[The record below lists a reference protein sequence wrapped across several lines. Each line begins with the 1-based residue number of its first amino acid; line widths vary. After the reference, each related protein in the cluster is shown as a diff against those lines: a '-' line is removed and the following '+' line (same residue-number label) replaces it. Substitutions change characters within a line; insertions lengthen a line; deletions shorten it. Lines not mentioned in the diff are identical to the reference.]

1 MFIHHCVKLNHGF
14 GSVYNEAINVQ
25 GGMGM
30 NWSYIEVPLRY
41 GQGKHG
47 VEQGPSKLRA
57 LGLETLLPAEAKQ
70 QIIRV
75 LPESEMINSEEHL
88 KRVDGVL
95 YTVQELAEVVDAD
108 IQAKRFPLIVG
119 GDHSMAI
126 GTLAGLAKTG
136 PYGVIWVDAHA
147 DLNTGE
153 TSPSGNIHGMPLAAA
168 MGMGDIRLTE
178 VGGREPKLAPEH
190 LVYMA
195 LRDIDEGEI
204 REINR
209 LGIKVITVE
218 EIRTRGVD
226 VMMDEALAY
235 LRARV
240 DRFYLSFDMDSL
252 DAKLVPGTG
261 TPVDQGLTAE
271 EGKAILAEVM
281 KADDLIAV
289 ELVEL
294 NPSLDHDDTTAQLA
308 FELCKTILKSKEN
321 LLLESETV

>member
-1 MFIHHCVKLNHGF
+1 
-14 GSVYNEAINVQ
+14 
-25 GGMGM
+25 M
-30 NWSYIEVPLRY
+30 NWSYIEVPLHY
-41 GQGKHG
+41 GQGKYG

-57 LGLETLLPAEAKQ
+57 LGLEALLPPETKQ
-70 QIIRV
+70 QTIRV
-75 LPESEMINSEEHL
+75 LPESEISVSEEHL

-95 YTVQELAEVVDAD
+95 YTVRELAEVVDAE
-108 IQAKRFPLIVG
+108 IRANRFPLIVG

-226 VMMDEALAY
+226 VMMSEALSY

-240 DRFYLSFDMDSL
+240 DRFYLSFDMDSF
-252 DAKLVPGTG
+252 DANLVPGTG
-261 TPVDQGLTAE
+261 TPVDRGLTAE
-271 EGKAILAEVM
+271 EGKAILAEAT
-281 KADDLIAV
+281 KAEDLIAI

-294 NPSLDHDDTTAQLA
+294 NPGLDHDDVTAHLA
-308 FELCKTILKSKEN
+308 FELCKTILKSKET
-321 LLLESETV
+321 LLLEG

>member
-1 MFIHHCVKLNHGF
+1 M
-14 GSVYNEAINVQ
+14 Q
-25 GGMGM
+25 
-30 NWSYIEVPLRY
+30 WSYIEVPLRY

-47 VEQGPSKLRA
+47 VDQGPTKLRT
-57 LGLETLLPAEAKQ
+57 LGIETLLPKGTLQ
-70 QIIRV
+70 QTIHV
-75 LPESEMINSEEHL
+75 LPESEIQVNEEHL

-95 YTVQELAEVVDAD
+95 YTVNALADVVAAD
-108 IQAKRFPLIVG
+108 IEANRFPLIVG

-168 MGMGDIRLTE
+168 MGLGDIRLTE

-190 LVYMA
+190 LVYIA

-204 REINR
+204 REIKQ
-209 LGIKVITVE
+209 LGIKVVTVE
-218 EIRTRGVD
+218 EVRTRGVETI
-226 VMMDEALAY
+226 MAETIAY
-235 LRARV
+235 LRDRV

-252 DAKLVPGTG
+252 DARLVPGTG
-261 TPVDQGLTAE
+261 TPVDGGLTAE
-271 EGKAILAEVM
+271 EGKSILAEAM
-281 KADDLIAV
+281 KADDLIAI

-294 NPSLDHDDTTAQLA
+294 NPALDREDATAKLA
-308 FELCKTILKSKEN
+308 FSLCETILQSKEN